1 MHLQFFSFWSVF
13 SHQLENP
20 VWVVNSPDG
29 EYVYPLEKNM
39 NLEIQGS
46 LGITTIAIENRAAFV
61 VESPCKN
68 KNCISAAKMQ
78 SSGDWTACLP
88 NKIIFHI
95 EAEQTDLDALSK

>member
-1 MHLQFFSFWSVF
+1 M
-13 SHQLENP
+13 
-20 VWVVNSPDG
+20 NSPDG

-39 NLEIQGS
+39 NLEIQGP

-78 SSGDWTACLP
+78 SSVDWTACLP

-95 EAEQTDLDALSK
+95 EAEQTDWDALSK

>member
-1 MHLQFFSFWSVF
+1 MKYIKIFDIVFIILGALAIFSFWSVF

-46 LGITTIAIENRAAFV
+46 LGITTIAIENHAAFV

-68 KNCISAAKMQ
+68 AIKWRLDCL
-78 SSGDWTACLP
+78 SS
-88 NKIIFHI
+88 K
-95 EAEQTDLDALSK
+95 